1 MARKKLSTKNK
12 FDKWFLLSWRKL
24 WIIVVA
30 GFVSI
35 MLHNLIY
42 ALFNLEEAFFFII
55 VVFIIPIYFLI
66 SLFYTLFILIKNF
79 ERR

>member
-1 MARKKLSTKNK
+1 MARKKLKKTKNK

-35 MLHNLIY
+35 IMHNLIY

-55 VVFIIPIYFLI
+55 VIFILPIYLI
-66 SLFYTLFILIKNF
+66 IVILYSIINKLK
-79 ERR
+79 RR